1 MQNKGKMEDD
11 QNSDRDGHFE
21 NREHSGSY
29 NYSSDNYDQED
40 HRSERRSRSK
50 SRSKR
55 SSKSKK
61 SKRDRSPKGGER
73 DSKSRSKSPR
83 KHRSKS
89 KKSKRD
95 RSPKGRDEDRS
106 SSYSHHKRSKKRH
119 SISSSSDDCDDINS
133 LKARIKSLERKQN
146 VDHNYSFNIDDI
158 VGTSE
163 PNLSSTLH
171 DSEKSDHAES
181 DCDFSAILNE
191 GTEGAK
197 KGPALKPDAMHIVSK
212 FFDTELDPA
221 VVKTI
226 KDRYLE
232 PENCS
237 NLSGKAVNVE
247 IYRCLN
253 AGIRKKDFCLK
264 GIQSAVAT
272 AAIANLRMIDELTA
286 LCRAK
291 QVSRTVADTLITH
304 AADSTKVLAKGYG
317 DISVFRKFVMK
328 PHIQVKYQQLCSKRT
343 FGSSLFG
350 DDLSKEVKTIDEE
363 SKIMRN
369 FSRTFPGNNTQRY
382 HPYDA
387 RAPKNWQPRGRGSF
401 RPHSSQWRGRGKSY
415 RGRGKAQISQN
426 QTAQQQQS

>member
-29 NYSSDNYDQED
+29 NYSSDYYDQED

-61 SKRDRSPKGGER
+61 SKRDRS
-73 DSKSRSKSPR
+73 SKS
-83 KHRSKS
+83 
-89 KKSKRD
+89 
-95 RSPKGRDEDRS
+95 RDEDRS